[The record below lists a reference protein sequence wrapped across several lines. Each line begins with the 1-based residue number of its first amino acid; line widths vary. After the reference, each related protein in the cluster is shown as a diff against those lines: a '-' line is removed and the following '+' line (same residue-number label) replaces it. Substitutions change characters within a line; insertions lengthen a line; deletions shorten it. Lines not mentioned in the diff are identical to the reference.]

1 MEQKSSISDYT
12 EADFIGFIK
21 EIYKENVAETDDK
34 LDLLLNHF
42 EQVTGHPEGADL
54 IYYAASDAESTPE
67 AITKK
72 LRSGDLLTVRRDLN
86 RAVCDMEN
94 I

>member
-1 MEQKSSISDYT
+1 MELKNSISDYT
-12 EADFIGFIK
+12 EAEFIELMK
-21 EIYKENVAETDDK
+21 EIDKENVAETDDK

-42 EQVTGHPEGADL
+42 EQVTEHPDGTDL

-72 LRSGDLLTVRRDLN
+72 IKEWRAANGKSGFKQG
-86 RAVCDMEN
+86 
-94 I
+94 

>member
-1 MEQKSSISDYT
+1 YT
-12 EADFIGFIK
+12 EAEFIELMK
-21 EIYKENVAETDDK
+21 EIDKENVAETDDK

-42 EQVTGHPEGADL
+42 EQVTEHPDGTDL

-72 LRSGDLLTVRRDLN
+72 IKEW
-86 RAVCDMEN
+86 RAAN
-94 I
+94 GKPGFKQG

>member
-1 MEQKSSISDYT
+1 MELKNSISDYT
-12 EADFIGFIK
+12 EAEFIELMK
-21 EIYKENVAETDDK
+21 EIDKENVAETDDK

-42 EQVTGHPEGADL
+42 EQVTEHPDGTDL

-72 LRSGDLLTVRRDLN
+72 IKEW
-86 RAVCDMEN
+86 RAAN
-94 I
+94 GKPGFKQG

>member
-1 MEQKSSISDYT
+1 MELKNSISDYT
-12 EADFIGFIK
+12 EAEFIEFMK
-21 EIYKENVAETDDK
+21 EIDKENVAETDDK

-42 EQVTGHPEGADL
+42 EQVTEHPDGTDL

-72 LRSGDLLTVRRDLN
+72 IKEW
-86 RAVCDMEN
+86 RAAN
-94 I
+94 GKPGFKQG

>member
-1 MEQKSSISDYT
+1 MELKNSISDYT
-12 EADFIGFIK
+12 EAEFIEFMK
-21 EIYKENVAETDDK
+21 EIDKENVAETDDK

-42 EQVTGHPEGADL
+42 EQVTEHPDGTDL

-72 LRSGDLLTVRRDLN
+72 IKEWRAANGKSGFKQG
-86 RAVCDMEN
+86 
-94 I
+94 

>member
-1 MEQKSSISDYT
+1 MELKNSISDYT
-12 EADFIGFIK
+12 EAEFIELMK
-21 EIYKENVAETDDK
+21 EIDKENVAETDDK
-34 LDLLLNHF
+34 LDLLLSHF
-42 EQVTGHPEGADL
+42 EQVTEHPDGTDL

-72 LRSGDLLTVRRDLN
+72 
-86 RAVCDMEN
+86 